1 MGAEHQT
8 LSYIDV
14 NSQHLTAESLSREL
28 VPLTPVLPP
37 QATSSDDEHAAE
49 AARPTLFSELT
60 GGLSLRR
67 LTPRQMADVSLE
79 LYASGTIAFE
89 EYELL
94 AFQPELHPD
103 YNLTIGALTGE
114 LAGPDK
120 ARDFVAQWEERLNFE
135 RRHNPQNTRLV
146 RQSERILKLLQP
158 LDGPAETDDDHLAA

>member
-1 MGAEHQT
+1 
-8 LSYIDV
+8 
-14 NSQHLTAESLSREL
+14 
-28 VPLTPVLPP
+28 
-37 QATSSDDEHAAE
+37 
-49 AARPTLFSELT
+49 
-60 GGLSLRR
+60 
-67 LTPRQMADVSLE
+67 MADVSLE

-146 RQSERILKLLQP
+146 RQSGGKSAREFGRRI
-158 LDGPAETDDDHLAA
+158 GAR